1 MRCNLSQSKAKTI
14 ILKNI
19 FQKLIFQRVKLTPP
33 PPHFH
38 NMLTLTLT
46 LHAAIK
52 SKDESRAKALVEE
65 GDLDE
70 LDEGD
75 HKGNTALIYAVW
87 KGLPSIV
94 GILLRRG
101 VDLTKSNLLGANAL
115 HVCATHGDGA
125 TATILVE
132 AGANVETVGSFDG
145 ARPLHMAAQAGN
157 VEVVQVFLSAGAM
170 VDARTS
176 KGRTALYMAAYGGHA
191 RVFSLLFRSKA
202 SLGLSALE
210 KGFSAL
216 EFLKLSSGFC
226 NPEILSIICD
236 AGVVDF
242 RGYALCHAVTMGR
255 EESVKILL
263 QHSCERERERISED
277 LLQKLVYIYVN
288 SARDASG
295 ASALEC
301 CFKESSLRP
310 RILRRLIDAGID
322 TDQWFRVDI
331 SPKDKD
337 VRLQGMLDDICRAP
351 AVRAVSWGWP
361 QSAGAKS
368 SVVPGAKSSEVAGA
382 KTIFLK
388 NLRPT
393 KPRPRVVWAAAFRKK
408 NDVAFLG
415 YEDVTEEF

>member
-1 MRCNLSQSKAKTI
+1 M
-14 ILKNI
+14 
-19 FQKLIFQRVKLTPP
+19 LI
-33 PPHFH
+33 
-38 NMLTLTLT
+38 LT

-65 GDLDE
+65 GNLDE

-75 HKGNTALIYAVW
+75 DRGNTALIYAVW
-87 KGLPSIV
+87 VGLSSIV

-101 VDLTKSNLLGANAL
+101 VNLTKSNLLGANAL
-115 HVCATHGDGA
+115 HVCATHGDAA

-170 VDARTS
+170 VDATTS
-176 KGRTALYMAAYGGHA
+176 KGRTALYMAASSGHA
-191 RVFSLLFRSKA
+191 RVFSLLFRCKA
-202 SLGLSALE
+202 NL
-210 KGFSAL
+210 GFSGYEL
-216 EFLKLSSGFC
+216 LKLSAGFC
-226 NPEILSIICD
+226 NPEILSNICD

-242 RGYALCHAVTMGR
+242 RGYALCHAVTTGQ

-263 QHSCERERERISED
+263 QHSCERERERIPEE
-277 LLQKLVYIYVN
+277 LLQKVVYIYVN

-295 ASALEC
+295 FSALEC
-301 CFKESSLRP
+301 CFKESSLRT

-331 SPKDKD
+331 SKKYKDGC
-337 VRLQGMLDDICRAP
+337 LQGMLDAVCRAP
-351 AVRAVSWGWP
+351 AVRAISWGWP
-361 QSAGAKS
+361 GTTSAGAGAKS
-368 SVVPGAKSSEVAGA
+368 AVVAGA
-382 KTIFLK
+382 KTIFL
-388 NLRPT
+388 

-415 YEDVTEEF
+415 YEDVAVEL